1 MRTVKCFFLLL
12 AMLVTGSLSLRA
24 QTASSAI
31 VLGRIVDASG
41 AVVPDAQLTLRSVAT
56 NATRQQKS
64 NNVGQ
69 YVFSAVP
76 PGAYLLTVTKS
87 GFETATLNDLQLDV
101 NKSYTVDVPLTIGS
115 QSQAVEVSTSSTV
128 VELQTTDSTIGN
140 VIGSRELL
148 RLPTQSRDATEL
160 LNLQPG
166 AMQGVSQNGGDTF
179 STTGGAVAGSRPDQ
193 NVMSLDGID
202 VTPNASFGAAFKPV
216 FPLNVDAVSEFRVG
230 ITNPNSTFGIAAGAQ
245 ESVTSR
251 SGTNAFHGVGYW
263 YNQNTAFN
271 ANDWDSNLTGQPR
284 PHIVDNRVGTA
295 VGGPIK
301 KDKTFF
307 FFNYEDR
314 RFSQAIRTEK
324 LVPSADLR
332 NGYLS
337 FPDATGNLV
346 KYNLQQYDPRG
357 IGISPTIQK
366 MWNMMPQG
374 NDPGAGDGVNILGYL
389 QNIAARR
396 QDDNVSL
403 KLDHQFSS
411 KLHFFGRYQFYRDL
425 DPGALG
431 QTDLLP
437 AANGGAATFVGQ
449 QPTFGDGATAGLDWI
464 IQPTLISS
472 LHFGEIRYREG
483 NTPVLGPQI
492 ATQLNLPGTSSLDG
506 PVVLQVAN
514 YPDSNPYRLDQ
525 PIDNVG
531 GGRKIDSTSYQ
542 IREDLNW
549 TKGKH
554 NFAFGGLYLW
564 LPVYVK
570 SDNRIQGPTD
580 AITAV
585 IDGDQNA
592 LFITNPADRPPP
604 TLLPPTFVPNWDRLY
619 ASALGMLDSTTVAV
633 ARDANLNPLPAGTPF
648 IQNTV
653 QRQYYF
659 YGQDT
664 WRFKPNLTL
673 SYGLAYGW
681 NQPPTEAQGKMMV
694 LVDSNGKLI
703 DSASYLAN
711 RESAALNGQ
720 IYNPTIYHEP
730 YGKAGLSHAWN
741 TDWTDWSPRMSLAWN
756 PSANQGFWGWLL
768 GEHKTVIRGGY
779 GISYDR
785 NLYITEALTSTGF
798 GQSFTNALPLC
809 NDPVARPGAGCNP
822 ASTDPALSSF
832 RVGVDGPNIPA
843 PPADVKY
850 PLPYAE
856 GINGIPA
863 DFWDFEMDPNYKN
876 GRNHNFDLSIQRE
889 FAHSNIVEIGYVGRL
904 ARRLPTD
911 VSLTTPPYMFKDITT
926 VSGAKGSGQSF
937 AQAFDALAMA
947 VRNGCGPSVG
957 QTPCPTEPWFEDQLP
972 AGWGASPAN
981 CGPGFN
987 NSQCLAS
994 QQPGNFISGNVLGLF
1009 GVAGQGGINGIRLA
1023 AGLPSFSNT
1032 QQADLLMHESYD
1044 KSNYNAMT
1052 VTWRNNNWAGIVF
1065 DLNYTF
1071 SKCMDNGGRIQV
1083 FANGLD
1089 NAFNP
1094 HADYGPCY
1102 FDRTHT
1108 FNGTFAYELPFGKG
1122 HSLSGNKFVNGV
1134 IGGWYVGGIYTA
1146 ATGVPLIATESFA
1159 YGGGFITTN
1168 PVGEIP
1174 TVSNIPT
1181 GLHYIGNGVN
1191 LFGTTSQANQVF
1203 SEFRPILLASDNT
1216 SGRDNPF
1223 RGFPNWNLDFRLGKQ
1238 MNITERVHGE
1248 LSADFFNLF
1257 NHPNFND
1264 PGAGAAQGGLDLT
1277 SGPGNFGTSTSSA
1290 IPGNRI
1296 GGARWVQMGLR
1307 ISF

>member
-1 MRTVKCFFLLL
+1 MRTVKRLLL
-12 AMLVTGSLSLRA
+12 SLIMLGAWSVSLRA

-31 VLGRIVDASG
+31 VLGRIVDATA
-41 AVVPDAQLTLRSVAT
+41 AVVPDAQVTLRSVAT
-56 NATRQQKS
+56 NAVRQQKS
-64 NNVGQ
+64 NSVGQ

-76 PGAYLLTVTKS
+76 PGAYILTATKS

-115 QSQAVEVSTSSTV
+115 QTQAVEVSSSTAV
-128 VELQTTDSTIGN
+128 IELQTTDSTIGN

-166 AMQGVSQNGGDTF
+166 AMQNVSQNGGDVF
-179 STTGGAVAGSRPDQ
+179 STTGGAVTGSRPDQ
-193 NVMSLDGID
+193 NAVSLDGID
-202 VTPNASFGAAFKPV
+202 VTPNASFGFVFRPV
-216 FPLNVDAVSEFRVG
+216 LPLNVDAVSEFRVG
-230 ITNPNSTFGIAAGAQ
+230 ITNPNASFGIAGGGQ

-251 SGTNAFHGVGYW
+251 SGTNALHGVAYW
-263 YNQNTAFN
+263 YDQNTAFN

-284 PHIVDNRVGTA
+284 PHITDNRVGIA
-295 VGGPIK
+295 VGGPIR

-314 RFSQAIRTEK
+314 RFSQALREERI
-324 LVPSADLR
+324 VPSADLR
-332 NGYLS
+332 NGFLS
-337 FPDATGNLV
+337 FPDANGNLI

-366 MWNMMPQG
+366 MWNLMPQG

-389 QNIAARR
+389 QNIAAPR
-396 QDDNVSL
+396 QDNNVSL
-403 KLDHQFSS
+403 RLDHEFSS
-411 KLHFFGRYQFYRDL
+411 KLHFFGRYQFSRDL
-425 DPGALG
+425 NPGG
-431 QTDLLP
+431 QENLLP
-437 AANGGAATFVGQ
+437 ANTGGAATFVGQ

-472 LHFGEIRYREG
+472 FHFGEIRYREG
-483 NTPVLGPQI
+483 NSPVLPGQI
-492 ATQLNLPGTSSLDG
+492 ATQLNLPGTASADG
-506 PVVLQVAN
+506 PVLLQVAN
-514 YPDSNPYRLDQ
+514 FPNSNPYQLSL
-525 PIDNVG
+525 PIDNPG

-554 NFAFGGLYLW
+554 NYAFGGLYLW
-564 LPVYVK
+564 LPVYLK

-580 AITAV
+580 AIQAV
-585 IDGDQNA
+585 IDGDQNN
-592 LFITNPADRPPP
+592 LFITGDRPGS
-604 TLLPPTFVPNWDRLY
+604 LPSGFYPNWDRLY
-619 ASALGMLDSTTVAV
+619 ASALGLLDSTQVAV
-633 ARDANLNPLPAGTPF
+633 ARDANLNPLPVGTAF
-648 IQNTV
+648 TQRTV

-659 YGQDT
+659 YAQDT

-681 NQPPTEAQGKMMV
+681 NQPPTEQQGKMMV
-694 LVDSNGKLI
+694 LVDSSGKLI

-711 RESAALNGQ
+711 RQSAALNGQ
-720 IYNPTIYHEP
+720 IYNPIIYHEP
-730 YGKAGLSHAWN
+730 YGKAGLAHAWN
-741 TDWTDWSPRMSLAWN
+741 TDWTDVSPRTSLAWN
-756 PSANQGFWGWLL
+756 PSASKGFWGWLL

-779 GISYDR
+779 GITYDR
-785 NLYITEALTSTGF
+785 NLYITEALTATGF
-798 GQSFTNALPLC
+798 GQSFTNVLPLC
-809 NDPVARPGAGCNP
+809 NDPVARPGVGCNGG
-822 ASTDPALSSF
+822 STDPALSAF
-832 RVGVDGPNIPA
+832 RVGVDGPNIPV

-863 DFWDFEMDPNYKN
+863 DFWDFEMDPKYKN
-876 GRNHNFDLSIQRE
+876 GRNHMFDLSIQRE
-889 FAHSNIVEIGYVGRL
+889 FAHRNIVEIGYVGRL

-911 VSLTTPPYMFKDITT
+911 VSLTTPTYMFKDATT
-926 VSGAKGSGQSF
+926 VSGTPGSGQSF
-937 AQAFDALAMA
+937 AQAYDAIATA
-947 VRNGCGPSVG
+947 VRTGAPV
-957 QTPCPTEPWFEDQLP
+957 PTEPWFENQLP
-972 AGWGASPAN
+972 VGYGAST
-981 CGPGFN
+981 CGAGFN
-987 NSQCLAS
+987 NSQCIAS
-994 QQPGNFISGNVLGLF
+994 QQAGNLISGSLLFFF

-1023 AGLPSFSNT
+1023 AGLPAFSNI

-1052 VTWRNNNWAGIVF
+1052 VTWRNNSWAGLTF

-1071 SKCMDNGGRIQV
+1071 SKSMDNGGRIQV

-1094 HADYGPCY
+1094 HADYGPSY

-1108 FNGTFAYELPFGKG
+1108 FNATFSYELPFGKG
-1122 HSLSGNKFVNGV
+1122 RFSSGHGFVNRV

-1181 GLHYIGNGVN
+1181 GRHFIANGVN
-1191 LFGTTSQANQVF
+1191 LFSNPNQVF
-1203 SEFRPILLASDNT
+1203 SEFRPVLLASDTT

-1223 RGFPNWNLDFRLGKQ
+1223 RGFGNWNLDFRLGKQ
-1238 MNITERVHGE
+1238 ITITERVRGE
-1248 LSADFFNLF
+1248 FSADFFNLF

-1277 SGPGNFGTSTSSA
+1277 SGPANFGTSTSSA

-1296 GGARWVQMGLR
+1296 GGARWVQLGLR